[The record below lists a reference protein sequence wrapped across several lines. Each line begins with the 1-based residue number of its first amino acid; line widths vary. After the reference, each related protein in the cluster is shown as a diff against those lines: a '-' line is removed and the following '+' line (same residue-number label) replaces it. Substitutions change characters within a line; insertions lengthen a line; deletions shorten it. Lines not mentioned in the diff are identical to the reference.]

1 MFQQTNIIPL
11 KHPPAQHSARVLK
24 WVFAEANR
32 VFAEA
37 KRATTEQGIIGRF
50 VRGGVG
56 KGDYKL
62 KSNISISL
70 FGMTYSECFQEP
82 RLSLI

>member
-56 KGDYKL
+56 KGD
-62 KSNISISL
+62 
-70 FGMTYSECFQEP
+70 
-82 RLSLI
+82 